1 MNYSQAKQDEF
12 IQAVLHGK
20 KNGWWLELGG
30 NDPVQISNTYALET
44 RFGWRGITVEM
55 DKKWLPKYQAQRPG
69 MFPVISDARLV
80 DYVDKMS
87 EVGMPEEID
96 YLQIDLEPSNRSTL
110 TCLEILDRLVMD
122 DHHFNVVTFEH
133 DIYSGNHY
141 NTRLAS
147 REIFASRGYI
157 RLFSNV
163 LCNATRFPF
172 EDWYVHPS
180 VMCEADVRAIKNDP
194 RYVLENIFPNVC
206 VDLVRSHHVA
216 ASTASVGA

>member
-1 MNYSQAKQDEF
+1 
-12 IQAVLHGK
+12 
-20 KNGWWLELGG
+20 
-30 NDPVQISNTYALET
+30 
-44 RFGWRGITVEM
+44 
-55 DKKWLPKYQAQRPG
+55 

-110 TCLEILDRLVMD
+110 TALEILDRTVMD

-147 REIFASRGYI
+147 RVIFADRGYI

-163 LCNATRFPF
+163 LCNETRFPF

-180 VMCEADVRAIKNDP
+180 VMSRQVVSQIKNDP
-194 RYVLENIFPNVC
+194 RYVLENIMPNVC
-206 VDLVRSHHVA
+206 VDLVKTYH
-216 ASTASVGA
+216 